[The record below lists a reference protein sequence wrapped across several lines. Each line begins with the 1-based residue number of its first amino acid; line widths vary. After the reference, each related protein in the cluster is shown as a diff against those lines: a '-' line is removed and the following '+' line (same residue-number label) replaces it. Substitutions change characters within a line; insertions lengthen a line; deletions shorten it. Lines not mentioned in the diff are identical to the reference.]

1 MVVLLFIQQVPDE
14 KKECPG
20 GSLIQF
26 YFKMLFVTCHRYAT
40 YINLSF

>member
-1 MVVLLFIQQVPDE
+1 MAVLLFIQVLDG
-14 KKECPG
+14 KKEYPG

-26 YFKMLFVTCHRYAT
+26 YFKMLFVTRHRYAT